1 MRCAGH
7 VARTG
12 ERRGVYRVL
21 LGKPEGKRTLGRP
34 RSRWNDNIMMDL
46 QEVGWREMD
55 WIYLAQD
62 RYKWQD
68 VVNAVMNL
76 RVP

>member
-1 MRCAGH
+1 ME
-7 VARTG
+7 

-21 LGKPEGKRTLGRP
+21 VGKPEGKGSLGRP
-34 RSRWNDNIMMDL
+34 RLRWQDNIKINL
-46 QEVGWREMD
+46 QEVSWRDMD
-55 WIYLAQD
+55 WIYLAHE
-62 RYKWQD
+62 RYRWRD